1 MVSAEDGHEI
11 FSCTDSRYDVT
22 ISPVI
27 DPIDI
32 AIQSV
37 LSLLKF
43 RDISLAR
50 TEYEVGHEIVLR
62 LPIALRNIVV
72 PSSEDAP
79 PHLDTSDSPNP
90 VPQASQGSVRA
101 AGP

>member
-1 MVSAEDGHEI
+1 V
-11 FSCTDSRYDVT
+11 
-22 ISPVI
+22 SPVI

-50 TEYEVGHEIVLR
+50 TEYEVGREIVLR
-62 LPIALRNIVV
+62 LPIAQRNITDL
-72 PSSEDAP
+72 SSKQPQQAQPDLDAISSQTTP
-79 PHLDTSDSPNP
+79 PQESERS
-90 VPQASQGSVRA
+90 ARA
-101 AGP
+101 AAP